1 MRVAELHSITPTR
14 NFLEFQDFLD
24 GSCLDDLWSSSEKS
38 DPTPL
43 CDPVRSCPQSFSA
56 GAIETSRDSSNCPVE
71 SSPPTPLDLGIA
83 IDRCLRIWA
92 VQTIPEKKKAIPIP

>member
-1 MRVAELHSITPTR
+1 MRVSKLHSITPTR
-14 NFLEFQDFLD
+14 SFLD
-24 GSCLDDLWSSSEKS
+24 VSCLDELRSLSEKS
-38 DPTPL
+38 DRTPL
-43 CDPVRSCPQSFSA
+43 CDPVRPCPQSFSA

-71 SSPPTPLDLGIA
+71 SSPATPLELGIA

>member
-1 MRVAELHSITPTR
+1 MRVARLHSITPTR

-43 CDPVRSCPQSFSA
+43 CDPVRPCPQSFSA
-56 GAIETSRDSSNCPVE
+56 VAIETSRDSSNCPVE

-83 IDRCLRIWA
+83 IDRRLRISA
-92 VQTIPEKKKAIPIP
+92 VQTIPEKKKA